1 MGVIELLDSI
11 FLQTLINGLLLGAL
25 YALIAMGLT
34 LIFGVMRIINLAH
47 GEFTILGAYAT
58 YWTCVILGVNPML
71 SLVVSVPL
79 GALLGLIVYFALTRR
94 IVYAPELTSLLVF
107 FGLSMILQNIMLL
120 LWKADIRGLPTT
132 YPSIV
137 LGGITIIGD
146 RLIAAITALIV
157 SLILLLFLKYSY
169 LGRAIRAVVQDFEAA
184 PLVGINV
191 HVIYALSMCIGLALT
206 SAGGSLLAL
215 TTPFTPYV
223 SGVYTLYS
231 FLVVV
236 LGGLGNPIGSL
247 LGGLIVGVAI
257 SFTATYWLA
266 GISPTVAFVLLV
278 LILLFKPEGIFSR
291 RR

>member
-1 MGVIELLDSI
+1 MI

-47 GEFTILGAYAT
+47 GEFTILGAYTT
-58 YWTCVILGVNPML
+58 YWTCMILGIHPLL
-71 SLVVSVPL
+71 SLTVSILL
-79 GALLGLIVYFALTRR
+79 GVLLGLLTYFTLTKR
-94 IVYAPELTSLLVF
+94 IVYAPELTTLLAF
-107 FGLSMILQNIMLL
+107 FGLSMILQNLMLL

-137 LGGITIIGD
+137 VGGITIIGD
-146 RLIAAITALIV
+146 RLVAAITALIV
-157 SLILLLFLKYSY
+157 SFTLLLFLRYSY
-169 LGRAIRAVVQDFEAA
+169 LGRAIRAVVQDFEVA
-184 PLVGINV
+184 PLIGINV
-191 HVIYALSMCIGLALT
+191 HRIYALSMCIGLALT

-223 SGVYTLYS
+223 SGIYTLYS

-247 LGGLIVGVAI
+247 VGGLIVGVAI
-257 SFTATYWLA
+257 SFTATYWIA
-266 GISPTVAFVLLV
+266 GISPTIAFVLLV
-278 LILLFKPEGIFSR
+278 LILLLKPEGILSR